1 MKGNLTMGLD
11 FNLPAHTILRG
22 RSGSKAYGTNIEGSD
37 DDYKAIAVS
46 PWHHAMGFRKSF
58 EQHVTKYPD
67 ETTFSLR
74 KFFTLAAEC
83 NPNIVE
89 LLYTDPADLLLI
101 RNPGHLLLDARDSFL
116 SKKAKNTFS
125 GYAHQQLSKINT
137 HRRWLLTPPKEQ
149 PQRKA
154 FGLGETT
161 KVSKSELGAFEA
173 LMAGDEVQDLEP
185 NVLKLFIRERQY
197 QASMRE
203 WEQYENWKLTRN
215 AGRAALE
222 AEHGYDTK
230 HGMHLIRLMR
240 MCTEI
245 LRGDGLIVKR
255 PDAKELVEIR
265 MGAWSYDKLMEEANK
280 LKAQAEVLAQITK
293 LPKEPNYDVLEQ
305 ISITLHIQFY
315 KHNNG
320 LTFGD
325 AETELI

>member
-1 MKGNLTMGLD
+1 MKGNLTVGLD
-11 FNLPAHTILRG
+11 FNLPSHIILRG

-37 DDYKAIAVS
+37 DDYKGIAIP
-46 PWHHAMGFRKSF
+46 PWEHAMGFRKSF

-67 ETTFSLR
+67 ETVFSLR
-74 KFFTLAAEC
+74 KFFALAAEC
-83 NPNIVE
+83 NPNIIE

-101 RNPGHLLLDARDSFL
+101 RNPAHLLLDARDSFL

-125 GYAHQQLSKINT
+125 GYAHQQLSRINT
-137 HRRWLLTPPKEQ
+137 HRRWLLTPPSEQ

-173 LMAGDEVQDLEP
+173 MMTDDELPELEP

-197 QASMRE
+197 QAAMRE
-203 WEQYENWKLTRN
+203 WGQYVNWKATRN
-215 AGRAALE
+215 AGRSALE

-240 MCTEI
+240 MCCELLGGEGI
-245 LRGDGLIVKR
+245 LVKR

-265 MGAWSYDKLMEEANK
+265 MGAWSYDRLMKEADA
-280 LKAQAEVLAQITK
+280 LKATSDVLAQTSS
-293 LPKEPNYDVLEQ
+293 LPAEPNYGVLEQ
-305 ISITLHIQFY
+305 ISVTLSIQFY

-320 LTFGD
+320 LTFGRS
-325 AETELI
+325 APELI

>member
-1 MKGNLTMGLD
+1 
-11 FNLPAHTILRG
+11 
-22 RSGSKAYGTNIEGSD
+22 
-37 DDYKAIAVS
+37 
-46 PWHHAMGFRKSF
+46 
-58 EQHVTKYPD
+58 
-67 ETTFSLR
+67 
-74 KFFTLAAEC
+74 
-83 NPNIVE
+83 
-89 LLYTDPADLLLI
+89 
-101 RNPGHLLLDARDSFL
+101 
-116 SKKAKNTFS
+116 
-125 GYAHQQLSKINT
+125 
-137 HRRWLLTPPKEQ
+137 
-149 PQRKA
+149 
-154 FGLGETT
+154 
-161 KVSKSELGAFEA
+161 
-173 LMAGDEVQDLEP
+173 
-185 NVLKLFIRERQY
+185 
-197 QASMRE
+197 MRE
-203 WEQYENWKLTRN
+203 WEQYESWKLTRN

-240 MCTEI
+240 LCTEI